1 MPAFAAYRLF
11 GFLSIL
17 CEEIC
22 MPDDSVEVTAVPD
35 KRGVTLDVWAVLLA
49 FLLALLVKLGVLQHI
64 PW

>member
-1 MPAFAAYRLF
+1 
-11 GFLSIL
+11 
-17 CEEIC
+17 